1 MEDKITISKIEYETL
16 LKCSL
21 KYKILKDFIFNSVS
35 LHYNRQSLTL
45 SSSTQLNDFLKVLEP
60 VEHFNILRRLQEK
73 ENKENE

>member
-1 MEDKITISKIEYETL
+1 MEDKITFSKTEYETL

-21 KYKILKDFIFNSVS
+21 KYNILKDFIFNSVS
-35 LHYNRQSLTL
+35 LHYNGQSLTL

-60 VEHFNILRRLQEK
+60 VEYLNILRRLQEK